1 MSASSHS
8 KPSIPAALWLIR
20 HGESLGNIARA
31 RAESQG
37 SPIIEVQMRDVD
49 VPLTALGEQQ
59 SAELGKRLFQERPP
73 EERPTLIL
81 SSPYARARKTAE
93 IALQAL
99 EESGESC
106 GIQVDERLRERE
118 FGLFERL
125 TKTGV
130 AEKFPEQAALRAA
143 LGKFYYRPPGGESWC
158 DVILRLRSMVDTF
171 KRDYA
176 GERILVVAHHAVI
189 YCFRYLIEEL
199 SEEEILAIDREYELA
214 HCSLTA
220 YEFAP
225 DPKSGRPQPRLRH
238 FNALKF

>member
-1 MSASSHS
+1 M
-8 KPSIPAALWLIR
+8 R
-20 HGESLGNIARA
+20 HGESLGNVVRA
-31 RAESQG
+31 LAETAG
-37 SPIIEVQMRDVD
+37 SSTIDLEMRDVD
-49 VPLTALGEQQ
+49 VPLTALGEHQ
-59 SAELGKRLFQERPP
+59 SAELGKRMFVERP
-73 EERPTLIL
+73 ESERPTVIL

-93 IALQAL
+93 IARRAL
-99 EESGESC
+99 GE
-106 GIQVDERLRERE
+106 GGAAFDIVVDERLRERE

-125 TKTGV
+125 TKAGV

-189 YCFRYLIEEL
+189 YCFRYLIEAL
-199 SEEEILAIDREYELA
+199 SEEEILSIDREHELG

-220 YEFAP
+220 YEFSP
-225 DPKSGRPQPRLRH
+225 DPRGRRLRAELRH
-238 FNALKF
+238 FNVIQF